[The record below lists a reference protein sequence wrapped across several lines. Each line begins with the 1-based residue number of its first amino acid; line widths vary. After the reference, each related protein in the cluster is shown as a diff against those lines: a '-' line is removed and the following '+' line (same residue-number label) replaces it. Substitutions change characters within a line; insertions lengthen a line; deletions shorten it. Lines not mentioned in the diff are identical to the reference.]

1 MWPTP
6 SWTAV
11 RGSATSSLVNVKY
24 DSASPVLMCT
34 SLKKD
39 WCNVTTGR
47 PACRQPSTSSSQ
59 PPTCHLPMASRLG
72 NCYLRPTA
80 TNTARSTSCPAQPP
94 PPWRQRPPSTF
105 SLALSVHGL
114 WARFLTA
121 CNAFHGTFL
130 ACGSPAREPPTT
142 PTTICC
148 GLFLRHNLG
157 SAALVAL
164 YVIMICMRFPS
175 RRRCGNRRTNLLFL
189 WRGFTVST
197 GSFYFSWGFSVSVRT
212 RLDWWCVEA
221 GVCRSE

>member
-24 DSASPVLMCT
+24 DSASPVLMCS
-34 SLKKD
+34 SLEKG
-39 WCNVTTGR
+39 WCNVTTGP

-72 NCYLRPTA
+72 NRYLRPTA

-94 PPWRQRPPSTF
+94 PPWRQRPASTF

-114 WARFLTA
+114 WARFSTA
-121 CNAFHGTFL
+121 CGAFHGAFL
-130 ACGSPAREPPTT
+130 ACGSPAPEPPTS
-142 PTTICC
+142 PPTICC
-148 GLFLRHNLG
+148 GLFLRHDLG

-164 YVIMICMRFPS
+164 YAIMICMRFPS

-221 GVCRSE
+221 RVCRSE